1 MSFDILLTLLLVSFG
16 KDDETMNENNDKLV
30 PYQVRTDLAVEAKDM
45 YVEQQENP
53 DEQKVKGVTI
63 KEREQDGIR
72 ISYVEI
78 NETGADLLGKK
89 PGSYITIHADGVK
102 RQDTKRQELA
112 AKVLAKELE
121 ELIKNNDIPIEG
133 KGLIVGL
140 GNWNVTPD
148 ALGPMSVEKVL
159 VTSHLFEMEHE
170 SVSDGYRPVAAVTP
184 GVMGVTGIETSN
196 IIFGIV
202 DKYQPDF
209 VICIDAL
216 ASRSIE
222 RVNETIQLSNTGIHP
237 GSGVGNKRKEIS
249 KETLGVPVIA
259 IGVPTVVDAVTIAS
273 DTIDFLLKHF
283 GREWKEKDDPSK
295 SLTPAGLS
303 FGDKRLTDEDL
314 PNEEKRQTFM
324 GIVGTLP
331 DEEKRKLITEVLTP
345 LGHNLMVTPK
355 EVDGFMVD
363 MASVVANG
371 INAALHETVDV
382 DNFTS
387 YSR

>member
-1 MSFDILLTLLLVSFG
+1 MDQA
-16 KDDETMNENNDKLV
+16 NENIV

-45 YVEQQENP
+45 YVENQQNT
-53 DEQKVKGVTI
+53 EQEIKGVTI
-63 KEREQDGIR
+63 KEREEKGIK
-72 ISYVEI
+72 ISCVEI
-78 NETGADLLGKK
+78 DETGAELLQKK
-89 PGSYITIHADGVK
+89 SGTYITIYADGVK
-102 RQDTKRQELA
+102 RQDTKRQEQA

-121 ELIKNNDIPIEG
+121 ALIAANNIPKDG
-133 KGLIVGL
+133 KCLIVGL

-148 ALGPMSVEKVL
+148 ALGPMTIEKVL
-159 VTSHLFEMEHE
+159 VTSHLFELEHE
-170 SVSDGYRPVAAVTP
+170 TVAEGYRPTAAITP
-184 GVMGVTGIETSN
+184 GVMGITGIETSN

-202 DKYQPDF
+202 EKFKPDF

-249 KETLGVPVIA
+249 KETLGIPVFA

-283 GREWKEKDDPSK
+283 GREWKEKDKPSK
-295 SLTPAGLS
+295 SLAPAGLS
-303 FGDKRLTDEDL
+303 FGNRSLTDEDM
-314 PNEEKRQTFM
+314 PDKEKRQTFL
-324 GIVGTLP
+324 GIVGSLD

-355 EVDGFMVD
+355 EVDGFMKD
-363 MASVVANG
+363 MANLLATGV
-371 INAALHETVDV
+371 NAALHETVDV
-382 DNFTS
+382 DNFAF